1 MEVVLMRHIGVDI
14 TYRGKNITGSIK
26 NDLTSFSYDEKAAGS
41 SDSLSLTLSNKS
53 LKWFNGWF
61 PETGDQ
67 VQAKILT
74 YDWSKSGEINA
85 LDCGSMVVDEP
96 EFTGPPN
103 VFTLKALSVP
113 AAAGYNDTPTDHTW
127 AKISMKQ
134 LGQSIAKKY
143 GLSFLY
149 DAPLD
154 FVISSLKQS
163 NQTDSDFLTETAS
176 KYNLS
181 VKIFSNRLVIY
192 SKAAYEKRTPVA
204 TYTLGKSNI
213 SSYQLYAPTVGTGYS
228 AVTENYKPP
237 NSKKQLSYT
246 FRIPETSGGKTL
258 TLNESADN
266 LAQAEMIAKAKL
278 RESNEQIYHGTL
290 TVTLN
295 LRIAAACV
303 IQLAGFGKFNGN
315 YFIDSAT
322 HSGGDQAGQTE
333 IGIHKC
339 LEGGY

>member
-1 MEVVLMRHIGVDI
+1 MRHIGVDLI
-14 TYRGKNITGSIK
+14 YRGKNITRSIK
-26 NDLTSFSYDEKAAGS
+26 NDLISFSYDEKAAGS
-41 SDSLSLTLSNKS
+41 SDSLSLTLANKS
-53 LKWFNGWF
+53 LKWFNSWF

-67 VQAKILT
+67 IQAKIMT
-74 YDWSKSGEINA
+74 YDWSKPDEIKA

-103 VFTLKALSVP
+103 TFTLKALSVP
-113 AAAGYNDTPTDHTW
+113 AAAGYSDTLADHTW
-127 AKISMKQ
+127 AKITIKQ

-149 DAPLD
+149 DVSSD

-163 NQTDSDFLTETAS
+163 NQTDSDFLIDTAS

-192 SKAAYEKRTPVA
+192 SKAAYEKRASVA

-213 SSYQLYAPTVGTGYS
+213 SNYQFYAPTVGTGYS
-228 AVTENYKPP
+228 MVTENYQPP

-246 FRIPETSGGKTL
+246 FRIPGTSGGKAL
-258 TLNESADN
+258 TMNESADN

-278 RESNEQIYHGTL
+278 RERNEQMYHGTL
-290 TVTLN
+290 TVALN
-295 LRIAAACV
+295 LQLAAACV
-303 IQLAGFGKFNGN
+303 IKLTGFGRFDGN

-322 HSGGDQAGQTE
+322 HAGGAQAGQTE
-333 IGIHKC
+333 IEIHKC

>member
-1 MEVVLMRHIGVDI
+1 MRHIGVDI
-14 TYRGKNITGSIK
+14 TYRGKNITSSIK

-74 YDWSKSGEINA
+74 YDWSKPGEINA

-113 AAAGYNDTPTDHTW
+113 AAAGYSDTPADHTW
-127 AKISMKQ
+127 AKISMRQ

-143 GLSFLY
+143 GLKFLY
-149 DAPLD
+149 DAPGD
-154 FVISSLKQS
+154 FTISSLKQS

-176 KYNLS
+176 KYNLC

-192 SKAAYEKRTPVA
+192 SKAVYEKRAPVE

-213 SSYQLYAPTVGTGYS
+213 SSYQLNAPTVGTGYS
-228 AVTENYKPP
+228 AVTESYKPP
-237 NSKKQLSYT
+237 NSKKQLFYT
-246 FRIPETSGGKTL
+246 FRVPGTTGGKTL
-258 TLNESADN
+258 TINESADN
-266 LAQAEMIAKAKL
+266 LAQAEMAAKAKL
-278 RESNEQIYHGTL
+278 RESNEQMYHGTL
-290 TVTLN
+290 TVALN
-295 LRIAAACV
+295 LRLAAACI
-303 IQLAGFGKFNGN
+303 IQIAGFGKFDGN
-315 YFIDSAT
+315 YFIDSST
-322 HSGGDQAGQTE
+322 HSGGDQTGQTE
-333 IGIHKC
+333 IEIHKC
-339 LEGGY
+339 LKGGY

>member
-1 MEVVLMRHIGVDI
+1 MRHIGVEL
-14 TYRGKNITGSIK
+14 TYQGKNITKSIQS
-26 NDLTSFSYDEKAAGS
+26 DLTSFSYDEKAAGT
-41 SDSLSLTLSNKS
+41 SDSLSLTLANKS
-53 LKWFNGWF
+53 LKWLNGWF

-67 VQAKILT
+67 IHGKFLT
-74 YDWSKSGEINA
+74 YDWSRPGEINA
-85 LDCGSMVVDEP
+85 LDYGSMVVDEP

-113 AAAGYNDTPTDHTW
+113 AAAGYSDTPADHTW
-127 AKISMKQ
+127 TKISMKQ

-149 DAPLD
+149 DAPD
-154 FVISSLKQS
+154 FIISSLKQS

-176 KYNLS
+176 KYNLC

-192 SKAAYEKRTPVA
+192 SKAAYEKRAPVA
-204 TYTLGKSNI
+204 MYTLGKSNI

-228 AVTENYKPP
+228 AVIESYKPP

-246 FRIPETSGGKTL
+246 FRVPGTSGGKTL
-258 TLNESADN
+258 TVNESADD

-278 RESNEQIYHGTL
+278 RESNEQMYHGTL
-290 TVTLN
+290 TVALN
-295 LRIAAACV
+295 LRLAAACI
-303 IQLAGFGKFNGN
+303 IQLAGFGKFDGN
-315 YFIDSAT
+315 YFTDSAT

-333 IGIHKC
+333 VEIHKC
-339 LEGGY
+339 LKGGY